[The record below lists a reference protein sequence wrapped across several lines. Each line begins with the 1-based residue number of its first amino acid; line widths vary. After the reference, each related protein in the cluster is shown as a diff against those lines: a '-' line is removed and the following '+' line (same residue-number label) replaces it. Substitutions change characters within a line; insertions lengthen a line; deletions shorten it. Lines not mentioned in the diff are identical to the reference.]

1 MKPTCIIGIL
11 LSWFNLV
18 LPWAPLHAD
27 TNPSI
32 ANFHDSLVPKGFVLG
47 EEDWHIWCNAPVLDG
62 LGKVH
67 VFVSRWPVKDTFA
80 KGWHTT
86 SEIAHYKADKPE
98 GPYTYVE
105 TVLKGTGIDGSWRKN
120 ITHKILTVFKVLGLV
135 LAVMYISGNA
145 PAFMMEKDMLPFL
158 FEKLALPVG
167 MIVPLGAL
175 ILAFLVGFGLL
186 EMVGVLM
193 QPIMKPIWR
202 TPGASAID
210 AVASFVGSYS
220 IGLLITNRVYL
231 QKQYSARE
239 AIIIATGF
247 STVSAA
253 FMVIVAKT
261 LGLMEFWNLFF
272 WSTLVITF
280 IVTAITARIPPISR
294 FDNEL
299 DRPNLD
305 YKRGMR
311 LKAAYEL
318 GLSTSRR
325 ASNFKQILWSNFRDG
340 LTMAAAIVPSI
351 IAVGLTGLL
360 LAKYTPVF
368 DALGLLLYP
377 FTWLG
382 GLPEP
387 LVAAKGMSA
396 GLAEMFLPALLLS
409 EADMLTRYV
418 AGVISISS
426 VLFFSAMIPCV
437 LATEIP
443 ISVGKM
449 VIVWFQRVALSI
461 LLAAAFGHLAMSLGW
476 IS

>member
-1 MKPTCIIGIL
+1 MIEQNSIASLDNTVAVPAAEKLLSKPRALAQLIVFSIIGLVMFFVPFTIGEKSTILFDHGATYLVNQQHTLSVIL
-11 LSWFNLV
+11 LFMLM
-18 LPWAPLHAD
+18 
-27 TNPSI
+27 I
-32 ANFHDSLVPKGFVLG
+32 FG
-47 EEDWHIWCNAPVLDG
+47 
-62 LGKVH
+62 
-67 VFVSRWPVKDTFA
+67 VS
-80 KGWHTT
+80 
-86 SEIAHYKADKPE
+86 KPF
-98 GPYTYVE
+98 
-105 TVLKGTGIDGSWRKN
+105 IDGSWRKN

>member
-1 MKPTCIIGIL
+1 MTKQDTLQLEKTEQVANTVPDTTTPETL
-11 LSWFNLV
+11 LSKPIALLQLIVFSMIGLV
-18 LPWAPLHAD
+18 MFFVPFTIGEKSTILFDHGA
-27 TNPSI
+27 TY
-32 ANFHDSLVPKGFVLG
+32 LVNQQHTLSVTLLFMLMIFG
-47 EEDWHIWCNAPVLDG
+47 
-62 LGKVH
+62 
-67 VFVSRWPVKDTFA
+67 VS
-80 KGWHTT
+80 
-86 SEIAHYKADKPE
+86 KPF
-98 GPYTYVE
+98 
-105 TVLKGTGIDGSWRKN
+105 IDGSWRKN

-135 LAVMYISGNA
+135 LAVMYITGNA

-193 QPIMKPIWR
+193 QPIMKPIWK

-294 FDNEL
+294 FDNEVE
-299 DRPNLD
+299 RPNLD
-305 YKRGMR
+305 YKRGTR

-325 ASNFKQILWSNFRDG
+325 ASDFKQILWTNFRDG

-461 LLAAAFGHLAMSLGW
+461 LLAAAFGHLAMSFGW

>member
-1 MKPTCIIGIL
+1 MIEQNTTLNLKDAAAKPTESL
-11 LSWFNLV
+11 LSKPVALLQLIVFSAIGLV
-18 LPWAPLHAD
+18 MFFVPFTIGEKSTILFDHGA
-27 TNPSI
+27 TY
-32 ANFHDSLVPKGFVLG
+32 LVNQQHTLSVTLLFLLMIFG
-47 EEDWHIWCNAPVLDG
+47 
-62 LGKVH
+62 
-67 VFVSRWPVKDTFA
+67 VS
-80 KGWHTT
+80 
-86 SEIAHYKADKPE
+86 KPF
-98 GPYTYVE
+98 
-105 TVLKGTGIDGSWRKN
+105 IDGSWRKN
-120 ITHKILTVFKVLGLV
+120 ITHMIMTAFKIIGLI
-135 LAVMYISGNA
+135 LAVMYVADVA

-193 QPIMKPIWR
+193 QPIMKPIWKP
-202 TPGASAID
+202 PGSSAID

-261 LGLMEFWNLFF
+261 LGLMEFWNVFF

-280 IVTAITARIPPISR
+280 IVTAITARIPPISL
-294 FDNEL
+294 FDDSVE
-299 DRPNLD
+299 RPTID
-305 YKRGMR
+305 HKGSTR
-311 LKAAYEL
+311 LAAAFAL
-318 GLSTSRR
+318 GLSTSRQ
-325 ASNFKQILWSNFRDG
+325 ATDLKQILWSNFRDG

-382 GLPEP
+382 GYQSRSSRL
-387 LVAAKGMSA
+387 KGCSA

-409 EADMLTRYV
+409 DADILTRYV

-426 VLFFSAMIPCV
+426 VLFFSAIPCV

-443 ISVGKM
+443 VSVGKM
-449 VIVWFQRVALSI
+449 VVIWFERVVLSI
-461 LLAAAFGHLAMSLGW
+461 LLAAAFGHLAMYFNW
-476 IS
+476 IG

>member
-1 MKPTCIIGIL
+1 MSKPVALIQLVVFSAIGLIMFFVPFTIGEKSTIL
-11 LSWFNLV
+11 FDHGATYLVTQQHTLSVTLLFL
-18 LPWAPLHAD
+18 LMLY
-27 TNPSI
+27 
-32 ANFHDSLVPKGFVLG
+32 G
-47 EEDWHIWCNAPVLDG
+47 
-62 LGKVH
+62 
-67 VFVSRWPVKDTFA
+67 VS
-80 KGWHTT
+80 
-86 SEIAHYKADKPE
+86 KPF
-98 GPYTYVE
+98 
-105 TVLKGTGIDGSWRKN
+105 IDGSWHKN
-120 ITHKILTVFKVLGLV
+120 ITHMIMTVFKVIGLI
-135 LAVMYISGNA
+135 LAVMYITGTA
-145 PAFMMEKDMLPFL
+145 PAVMMETDMLPFL

-193 QPIMKPIWR
+193 QPIMKPIWK
-202 TPGASAID
+202 TPGSSAID

-261 LGLMEFWNLFF
+261 LGLMEFWNVFF

-280 IVTAITARIPPISR
+280 IVTAITARIPPISL
-294 FDNEL
+294 FDDEVERPDL
-299 DRPNLD
+299 DHT
-305 YKRGMR
+305 RGTR
-311 LKAAYEL
+311 LAAAFDL

-325 ASNFKQILWSNFRDG
+325 ATDLKQILWSNFRDG

-409 EADMLTRYV
+409 EADILTRYV

-443 ISVGKM
+443 VSVGKM
-449 VIVWFQRVALSI
+449 VIIWFERVVLSI
-461 LLAAAFGHLAMSLGW
+461 LLAAAFGQLAMYLNW
-476 IS
+476 IG

>member
-1 MKPTCIIGIL
+1 MNELNRVPISNQLPDTTPPKKLLSKPIATLQLIVFSAIGLFAFFVPFTINEKSTILFDHGATYLVNQQHTLAVIL
-11 LSWFNLV
+11 LFL
-18 LPWAPLHAD
+18 LM
-27 TNPSI
+27 I
-32 ANFHDSLVPKGFVLG
+32 YG
-47 EEDWHIWCNAPVLDG
+47 
-62 LGKVH
+62 
-67 VFVSRWPVKDTFA
+67 VS
-80 KGWHTT
+80 
-86 SEIAHYKADKPE
+86 KPF
-98 GPYTYVE
+98 Y
-105 TVLKGTGIDGSWRKN
+105 DGSWRKN
-120 ITHKILTVFKVLGLV
+120 ITNMILTVFKVIGLI
-135 LAVMYISGNA
+135 LAVLYVTDTA
-145 PAFMMEKDMLPFL
+145 PALIMEKDMMPFL

-167 MIVPLGAL
+167 MIVPIGAL
-175 ILAFLVGFGLL
+175 ILAFLIGFGLL

-193 QPIMKPIWR
+193 QPIMKPIWK

-261 LGLMEFWNLFF
+261 LNLMEFWNLFF

-280 IVTAITARIPPISR
+280 IVTAITARMPPISR
-294 FDNEL
+294 FDDSV
-299 DRPNLD
+299 DRPELTP
-305 YKRGMR
+305 KKGTRI
-311 LKAAYEL
+311 AAAWDL
-318 GLSTSRR
+318 GLSTSRQ
-325 ASNFKQILWSNFRDG
+325 ATDLKDILWTNFRDG
-340 LTMAAAIVPSI
+340 ITMAAAIVPSI

-377 FTWLG
+377 FTWIA

-387 LVAAKGMSA
+387 LIAAKGMSA

-409 EADMLTRYV
+409 EAEVLTRYV
-418 AGVISISS
+418 AGVMSISS
-426 VLFFSAMIPCV
+426 ILFFSAMIPCV

-443 ISVGKM
+443 VSVGKM
-449 VIVWFQRVALSI
+449 VIIWFQRVVLSI
-461 LLAAAFGHLAMSLGW
+461 LLAAAFGQLAMTLGW
-476 IS
+476 IA

>member
-1 MKPTCIIGIL
+1 MSNQDLMPPASPVPDLLLGIPTPDMTPPEKLLSKPMALIQLIVFSAIGLVMFFVPFTIGEKSTILFDHGATYLVNQQHTLSVIL
-11 LSWFNLV
+11 LFMLM
-18 LPWAPLHAD
+18 
-27 TNPSI
+27 I
-32 ANFHDSLVPKGFVLG
+32 FG
-47 EEDWHIWCNAPVLDG
+47 
-62 LGKVH
+62 
-67 VFVSRWPVKDTFA
+67 VS
-80 KGWHTT
+80 
-86 SEIAHYKADKPE
+86 KPF
-98 GPYTYVE
+98 
-105 TVLKGTGIDGSWRKN
+105 IDGSWRKN
-120 ITHKILTVFKVLGLV
+120 ITHKILTVFKVLGLI

>member
-1 MKPTCIIGIL
+1 MSNQDLMPPASPVPDLLLGIPTPDMTPPEKLLSKPMALIQLIVFSAIGLVMFFVPFTIGEKSTILFDHGATYLVNQQHTLSVIL
-11 LSWFNLV
+11 LFMLM
-18 LPWAPLHAD
+18 
-27 TNPSI
+27 I
-32 ANFHDSLVPKGFVLG
+32 FG
-47 EEDWHIWCNAPVLDG
+47 
-62 LGKVH
+62 
-67 VFVSRWPVKDTFA
+67 VS
-80 KGWHTT
+80 
-86 SEIAHYKADKPE
+86 KPF
-98 GPYTYVE
+98 
-105 TVLKGTGIDGSWRKN
+105 IDGSWRKN

-305 YKRGMR
+305 YKRGTR

-325 ASNFKQILWSNFRDG
+325 ASDFKQILWSNFRDG

-360 LAKYTPVF
+360 LAKYTSVF

-449 VIVWFQRVALSI
+449 VIVWLQRVALSI

>member
-1 MKPTCIIGIL
+1 MIEQNSIASVDDTVAVPVSEKLLSKPRALAQLIVFSIIGLVMFFVPFTIGEKSTIL
-11 LSWFNLV
+11 FDHGATYLVNQQHTLSVTLLFILM
-18 LPWAPLHAD
+18 
-27 TNPSI
+27 I
-32 ANFHDSLVPKGFVLG
+32 FG
-47 EEDWHIWCNAPVLDG
+47 
-62 LGKVH
+62 
-67 VFVSRWPVKDTFA
+67 VS
-80 KGWHTT
+80 
-86 SEIAHYKADKPE
+86 KPF
-98 GPYTYVE
+98 
-105 TVLKGTGIDGSWRKN
+105 IDGSWRKN
-120 ITHKILTVFKVLGLV
+120 ITHKILTAFKVLGLI

-461 LLAAAFGHLAMSLGW
+461 LLAAASGHLAMSFGW

>member
-1 MKPTCIIGIL
+1 MIEQNTASNSTDSATPTPEKL
-11 LSWFNLV
+11 LSRPVAVIQLIVFSAIGLV
-18 LPWAPLHAD
+18 MFFVPFTIGEKSTILFDHGA
-27 TNPSI
+27 TY
-32 ANFHDSLVPKGFVLG
+32 LVNQQYTLSVTLLFLLMIFG
-47 EEDWHIWCNAPVLDG
+47 
-62 LGKVH
+62 
-67 VFVSRWPVKDTFA
+67 VS
-80 KGWHTT
+80 
-86 SEIAHYKADKPE
+86 KPF
-98 GPYTYVE
+98 
-105 TVLKGTGIDGSWRKN
+105 IDGSWRKN
-120 ITHKILTVFKVLGLV
+120 ITHIIMTVFKVIGLI
-135 LAVMYISGNA
+135 LAVMYITDMA
-145 PAFMMEKDMLPFL
+145 PAIMMEKDMLPFL

-167 MIVPLGAL
+167 MIVPLGSL

-193 QPIMKPIWR
+193 QPIMKPIWK

-280 IVTAITARIPPISR
+280 IVTAITARIPPISL
-294 FDNEL
+294 FDDSV
-299 DRPNLD
+299 DRPVLD
-305 YKRGMR
+305 YKRGTR
-311 LKAAYEL
+311 LAAAYEL
-318 GLSTSRR
+318 GLSTSRS
-325 ASNFKQILWSNFRDG
+325 ATDLKHILWSNFRDG

-449 VIVWFQRVALSI
+449 VIVWFQRVVLSI
-461 LLAAAFGHLAMSLGW
+461 LLAAAFGQLAMYLNW
-476 IS
+476 IG

>member
-1 MKPTCIIGIL
+1 MIEQNSIASIDDTVAVPAAEKLLSKPRALAQLIVFSIIGLVMFFVPFTIGEKSTILFDHGATYLVNQQHTLSVIL
-11 LSWFNLV
+11 LFMLM
-18 LPWAPLHAD
+18 
-27 TNPSI
+27 I
-32 ANFHDSLVPKGFVLG
+32 FG
-47 EEDWHIWCNAPVLDG
+47 
-62 LGKVH
+62 
-67 VFVSRWPVKDTFA
+67 VS
-80 KGWHTT
+80 
-86 SEIAHYKADKPE
+86 KPF
-98 GPYTYVE
+98 
-105 TVLKGTGIDGSWRKN
+105 IDGSWRKN

-193 QPIMKPIWR
+193 QPIMQPIWR

-261 LGLMEFWNLFF
+261 LGLMELWNLFF

-294 FDNEL
+294 FDNEI

-305 YKRGMR
+305 YKRGTR

-325 ASNFKQILWSNFRDG
+325 ASDLKQILWSNFRDG

-461 LLAAAFGHLAMSLGW
+461 LLAAAFGHLAISLGW

>member
-1 MKPTCIIGIL
+1 MTKQDTINLGQTEQDANIMPDTTASETL
-11 LSWFNLV
+11 LSKPIALLQLIVFSTIGLV
-18 LPWAPLHAD
+18 MFFVPF
-27 TNPSI
+27 SI
-32 ANFHDSLVPKGFVLG
+32 GDKSTILFDHGATYLVNQQHTLSVTLLFVLMIFG
-47 EEDWHIWCNAPVLDG
+47 
-62 LGKVH
+62 
-67 VFVSRWPVKDTFA
+67 VS
-80 KGWHTT
+80 
-86 SEIAHYKADKPE
+86 KPF
-98 GPYTYVE
+98 
-105 TVLKGTGIDGSWRKN
+105 IDGSWRKN

-135 LAVMYISGNA
+135 LAVMYITGNA

-193 QPIMKPIWR
+193 QPIMKPIWK

-280 IVTAITARIPPISR
+280 IVTAITARIPPISL
-294 FDNEL
+294 FGNEVERPTL
-299 DRPNLD
+299 DF
-305 YKRGMR
+305 KRGTR

-318 GLSTSRR
+318 GLSTSRH
-325 ASNFKQILWSNFRDG
+325 ASDFKHILWSNFRDG
-340 LTMAAAIVPSI
+340 LIMAAAIVPSI

-461 LLAAAFGHLAMSLGW
+461 LLAAAFGHLAMSFGW

>member
-1 MKPTCIIGIL
+1 
-11 LSWFNLV
+11 
-18 LPWAPLHAD
+18 
-27 TNPSI
+27 
-32 ANFHDSLVPKGFVLG
+32 
-47 EEDWHIWCNAPVLDG
+47 
-62 LGKVH
+62 
-67 VFVSRWPVKDTFA
+67 
-80 KGWHTT
+80 
-86 SEIAHYKADKPE
+86 
-98 GPYTYVE
+98 
-105 TVLKGTGIDGSWRKN
+105 
-120 ITHKILTVFKVLGLV
+120 
-135 LAVMYISGNA
+135 
-145 PAFMMEKDMLPFL
+145 MLPFL

-305 YKRGMR
+305 YKRGTR

-325 ASNFKQILWSNFRDG
+325 ASDFKQILWSNFRDG

-382 GLPEP
+382 GLPDP

>member
-1 MKPTCIIGIL
+1 MTKQDTINLGQTEQDANIMPDTTASETL
-11 LSWFNLV
+11 LSKPIALLQLIVFSTIGLV
-18 LPWAPLHAD
+18 MFFVPF
-27 TNPSI
+27 SI
-32 ANFHDSLVPKGFVLG
+32 GDKSTILFDHGATYLVNQQHTLSVTLLFVLMIFG
-47 EEDWHIWCNAPVLDG
+47 
-62 LGKVH
+62 
-67 VFVSRWPVKDTFA
+67 VS
-80 KGWHTT
+80 
-86 SEIAHYKADKPE
+86 KPF
-98 GPYTYVE
+98 
-105 TVLKGTGIDGSWRKN
+105 IDGSWRKN

-135 LAVMYISGNA
+135 LAVMYITGNA

-193 QPIMKPIWR
+193 QPIMKPIWK

-280 IVTAITARIPPISR
+280 IVTAITARIPPISQ
-294 FDNEL
+294 FDNEVE
-299 DRPNLD
+299 RPNLD
-305 YKRGMR
+305 YKRGTR

-325 ASNFKQILWSNFRDG
+325 ASDFKQILWTNFRDG

>member
-1 MKPTCIIGIL
+1 MIEQNSIASLDNTVAVPAAEKLLSKPRALAQLIVFSIIGLVMFFVPFTIGEKSTILFDHGATYLVNQQHTLSVIL
-11 LSWFNLV
+11 LFMLM
-18 LPWAPLHAD
+18 
-27 TNPSI
+27 I
-32 ANFHDSLVPKGFVLG
+32 FG
-47 EEDWHIWCNAPVLDG
+47 
-62 LGKVH
+62 
-67 VFVSRWPVKDTFA
+67 VS
-80 KGWHTT
+80 
-86 SEIAHYKADKPE
+86 KPF
-98 GPYTYVE
+98 
-105 TVLKGTGIDGSWRKN
+105 IDGSWRKN

-193 QPIMKPIWR
+193 QPIMQPIWR

-261 LGLMEFWNLFF
+261 LGLMELWNLFF

-294 FDNEL
+294 FDNEI

-305 YKRGMR
+305 YKRGTR

-325 ASNFKQILWSNFRDG
+325 ASDLKQILWSNFRDG

>member
-1 MKPTCIIGIL
+1 MTKQDTLQLEKTEQVVNTVSDTTTPETL
-11 LSWFNLV
+11 LSKPIALLQLTVFSMIGLV
-18 LPWAPLHAD
+18 MFFVPFTIGEKSTILFDHGA
-27 TNPSI
+27 TY
-32 ANFHDSLVPKGFVLG
+32 LVNQQHTLSVTLLFMLMIFG
-47 EEDWHIWCNAPVLDG
+47 
-62 LGKVH
+62 
-67 VFVSRWPVKDTFA
+67 VS
-80 KGWHTT
+80 
-86 SEIAHYKADKPE
+86 KPF
-98 GPYTYVE
+98 
-105 TVLKGTGIDGSWRKN
+105 IDGSWRKN

-135 LAVMYISGNA
+135 LAVMYITGNA

-193 QPIMKPIWR
+193 QPIMKPIWK

-280 IVTAITARIPPISR
+280 IVTAITARIPPISQ
-294 FDNEL
+294 FDNEVE
-299 DRPNLD
+299 RPNLD
-305 YKRGMR
+305 YKRGTR

-325 ASNFKQILWSNFRDG
+325 ASDFKQILWTNFRDG

-461 LLAAAFGHLAMSLGW
+461 LLAAAFGHLAMSFGW

>member
-1 MKPTCIIGIL
+1 MSEQDLMPPGSPVPDTLPGTLKSDTMTPEKLLSKPVALIQLIVFSAIGLIMFFVPFTIGEKSTILFDHGATYLVNQQHTLSVIL
-11 LSWFNLV
+11 LFL
-18 LPWAPLHAD
+18 LM
-27 TNPSI
+27 I
-32 ANFHDSLVPKGFVLG
+32 FG
-47 EEDWHIWCNAPVLDG
+47 
-62 LGKVH
+62 
-67 VFVSRWPVKDTFA
+67 VS
-80 KGWHTT
+80 
-86 SEIAHYKADKPE
+86 KPF
-98 GPYTYVE
+98 
-105 TVLKGTGIDGSWRKN
+105 IDGSWRKN
-120 ITHKILTVFKVLGLV
+120 LTHKILTVFKVIGLI
-135 LAVMYISGNA
+135 LAVMYVTGAA
-145 PAFMMEKDMLPFL
+145 PDFMMEKDMLPFL

-193 QPIMKPIWR
+193 QPIMKPIWK

-294 FDNEL
+294 FDNEI

-305 YKRGMR
+305 YKRGAR

-325 ASNFKQILWSNFRDG
+325 ASDFKEILWSNFRDG

>member
-1 MKPTCIIGIL
+1 MSKQDLMPPASPVPDIL
-11 LSWFNLV
+11 LGIPTPNMTPPENL
-18 LPWAPLHAD
+18 LSKP
-27 TNPSI
+27 I
-32 ANFHDSLVPKGFVLG
+32 ALIQLIVFSAIGLVMFFVPFTIG
-47 EEDWHIWCNAPVLDG
+47 EKSTILFDHGATYLVNQQHTLSVILLFMLMIFG
-62 LGKVH
+62 
-67 VFVSRWPVKDTFA
+67 VS
-80 KGWHTT
+80 
-86 SEIAHYKADKPE
+86 KPF
-98 GPYTYVE
+98 
-105 TVLKGTGIDGSWRKN
+105 IDGSWRKN

-305 YKRGMR
+305 YKRGTR
-311 LKAAYEL
+311 IKAAYEL

-325 ASNFKQILWSNFRDG
+325 ASDFKQILWSNFRDG

>member
-1 MKPTCIIGIL
+1 IIGLI
-11 LSWFNLV
+11 
-18 LPWAPLHAD
+18 
-27 TNPSI
+27 
-32 ANFHDSLVPKGFVLG
+32 
-47 EEDWHIWCNAPVLDG
+47 
-62 LGKVH
+62 
-67 VFVSRWPVKDTFA
+67 
-80 KGWHTT
+80 
-86 SEIAHYKADKPE
+86 
-98 GPYTYVE
+98 
-105 TVLKGTGIDGSWRKN
+105 
-120 ITHKILTVFKVLGLV
+120 
-135 LAVMYISGNA
+135 LAVMYVADVA

-193 QPIMKPIWR
+193 QPIMKPIWK
-202 TPGASAID
+202 TPGSSAID

-280 IVTAITARIPPISR
+280 IVTAITARIPPISLVDDSVER
-294 FDNEL
+294 PALDHKSGTRLAAAFD
-299 DRPNLD
+299 
-305 YKRGMR
+305 
-311 LKAAYEL
+311 L

-325 ASNFKQILWSNFRDG
+325 ATDLKQILWSNFRDG

-351 IAVGLTGLL
+351 IAVGLTGLI

-377 FTWLG
+377 FTWLS

-409 EADMLTRYV
+409 EADILTRYV

-443 ISVGKM
+443 LSVGKM
-449 VIVWFQRVALSI
+449 VIIWFERVVLSI
-461 LLAAAFGHLAMSLGW
+461 LLAAAFGHLAMYFNW
-476 IS
+476 IG

>member
-1 MKPTCIIGIL
+1 MSNQDLMPPASPVPDIL
-11 LSWFNLV
+11 LSIPTPDMTPPEKLLSKPMALIQLIVFSAIGLV
-18 LPWAPLHAD
+18 MFFVPFTIGEKSTILFDHGA
-27 TNPSI
+27 TY
-32 ANFHDSLVPKGFVLG
+32 LVNQQHTLSVILLFMLMIFG
-47 EEDWHIWCNAPVLDG
+47 
-62 LGKVH
+62 
-67 VFVSRWPVKDTFA
+67 VS
-80 KGWHTT
+80 
-86 SEIAHYKADKPE
+86 KPF
-98 GPYTYVE
+98 
-105 TVLKGTGIDGSWRKN
+105 IDGSWRKN

-305 YKRGMR
+305 YIRGTR

-325 ASNFKQILWSNFRDG
+325 ASDFKQILWSNFRDG

>member
-1 MKPTCIIGIL
+1 MSNQDLMPPASPVPDLLLGIPTPDMTPPEKLLSKPMALIQLIVFSAIGLVMFFVPFTIGEKSTILFDHGATYLVNQQHTLSVIL
-11 LSWFNLV
+11 LFMLM
-18 LPWAPLHAD
+18 
-27 TNPSI
+27 I
-32 ANFHDSLVPKGFVLG
+32 FG
-47 EEDWHIWCNAPVLDG
+47 
-62 LGKVH
+62 
-67 VFVSRWPVKDTFA
+67 VS
-80 KGWHTT
+80 
-86 SEIAHYKADKPE
+86 KPF
-98 GPYTYVE
+98 
-105 TVLKGTGIDGSWRKN
+105 IDGSWRKN

-305 YKRGMR
+305 YKRGTR

-325 ASNFKQILWSNFRDG
+325 ASDFKQILWSNFRDG

-377 FTWLG
+377 F
-382 GLPEP
+382 
-387 LVAAKGMSA
+387 MSA

>member
-1 MKPTCIIGIL
+1 MIEQNTATTIGAAAAPPPPEKL
-11 LSWFNLV
+11 LSKPVALIQLV
-18 LPWAPLHAD
+18 VFSAIGLIMFFVPFTIGEKSTILFDHGA
-27 TNPSI
+27 TY
-32 ANFHDSLVPKGFVLG
+32 LVTQQHTLSVTLLFLLMLYG
-47 EEDWHIWCNAPVLDG
+47 
-62 LGKVH
+62 
-67 VFVSRWPVKDTFA
+67 VS
-80 KGWHTT
+80 
-86 SEIAHYKADKPE
+86 KPF
-98 GPYTYVE
+98 
-105 TVLKGTGIDGSWRKN
+105 IDGSWHKN
-120 ITHKILTVFKVLGLV
+120 ITHMIMTVFKVIGLI
-135 LAVMYISGNA
+135 LAVMYITGTA
-145 PAFMMEKDMLPFL
+145 PAVMMETDMLPFL

-193 QPIMKPIWR
+193 QPIMKPIWK
-202 TPGASAID
+202 TPGSSAID

-261 LGLMEFWNLFF
+261 LGLMEFWNVFF

-280 IVTAITARIPPISR
+280 IVTAITARIPPISL
-294 FDNEL
+294 FDDEVERPDL
-299 DRPNLD
+299 DHT
-305 YKRGMR
+305 RGTR
-311 LKAAYEL
+311 LAAAFDL

-325 ASNFKQILWSNFRDG
+325 ATDLKQILWSNFRDG

-409 EADMLTRYV
+409 EADILTRYV

-443 ISVGKM
+443 VSVGKM
-449 VIVWFQRVALSI
+449 VIIWFERVVLSI
-461 LLAAAFGHLAMSLGW
+461 LLAAAFGQLAMYLNW
-476 IS
+476 IG

>member
-1 MKPTCIIGIL
+1 MSNQDLMPPASPVPDLLLGIPTPDMTPPEKLLSKPMALIQLIVFSAIGLVMFFVPFTIGEKSTILFDHGATYLVNQQHTLSVIL
-11 LSWFNLV
+11 LFMLM
-18 LPWAPLHAD
+18 
-27 TNPSI
+27 I
-32 ANFHDSLVPKGFVLG
+32 FG
-47 EEDWHIWCNAPVLDG
+47 
-62 LGKVH
+62 
-67 VFVSRWPVKDTFA
+67 VS
-80 KGWHTT
+80 
-86 SEIAHYKADKPE
+86 KPF
-98 GPYTYVE
+98 
-105 TVLKGTGIDGSWRKN
+105 IDGSWRKN

-305 YKRGMR
+305 YKRGTR

-318 GLSTSRR
+318 GLSTSRH
-325 ASNFKQILWSNFRDG
+325 ASDFKQILWSNFRDG

>member
-1 MKPTCIIGIL
+1 MIEQNTAAHLNDGTTPPPEKL
-11 LSWFNLV
+11 LSKSLALIQLIVFSTIGLV
-18 LPWAPLHAD
+18 MFFVPFTIGEKSTILFDHGA
-27 TNPSI
+27 TY
-32 ANFHDSLVPKGFVLG
+32 LVNQQHTLSVTLLFLLMIFG
-47 EEDWHIWCNAPVLDG
+47 
-62 LGKVH
+62 
-67 VFVSRWPVKDTFA
+67 VS
-80 KGWHTT
+80 
-86 SEIAHYKADKPE
+86 KPF
-98 GPYTYVE
+98 
-105 TVLKGTGIDGSWRKN
+105 IDGSWRKN
-120 ITHKILTVFKVLGLV
+120 ITHKILTVFKILGLI
-135 LAVMYISGNA
+135 LAVMYITGTA
-145 PAFMMEKDMLPFL
+145 PAFMMETDMLPFL

-193 QPIMKPIWR
+193 QPIMKPIWK
-202 TPGASAID
+202 TPGAFAID

-280 IVTAITARIPPISR
+280 IVTAITARIPPISL
-294 FDNEL
+294 FDDNV
-299 DRPNLD
+299 DRPDLNHERG
-305 YKRGMR
+305 KR
-311 LKAAYEL
+311 LAAAFDL

-325 ASNFKQILWSNFRDG
+325 ATDLKHILWSNFRDG
-340 LTMAAAIVPSI
+340 LIMAAAIVPSI

-443 ISVGKM
+443 LSVGKM
-449 VIVWFQRVALSI
+449 VIIWFERVVLSI
-461 LLAAAFGHLAMSLGW
+461 LLAAAFGQLAMYMNW
-476 IS
+476 IG

>member
-1 MKPTCIIGIL
+1 MTKQDTINLGQTEQDANIMPDTTASGTL
-11 LSWFNLV
+11 LSKPIALLQLIVFSTIGLV
-18 LPWAPLHAD
+18 MFFVPFTIGDKSTILFDHGA
-27 TNPSI
+27 TY
-32 ANFHDSLVPKGFVLG
+32 LVNQQHTLSVTLLFVLMIFG
-47 EEDWHIWCNAPVLDG
+47 
-62 LGKVH
+62 
-67 VFVSRWPVKDTFA
+67 VS
-80 KGWHTT
+80 
-86 SEIAHYKADKPE
+86 KPF
-98 GPYTYVE
+98 
-105 TVLKGTGIDGSWRKN
+105 IDGSWRKN

-135 LAVMYISGNA
+135 LAVMYITGNA

-175 ILAFLVGFGLL
+175 ILAFLVGLGLL

-193 QPIMKPIWR
+193 QPIMKPIWK

-280 IVTAITARIPPISR
+280 IVTAITARIPPISL
-294 FDNEL
+294 FDNEVE
-299 DRPNLD
+299 RPNLD
-305 YKRGMR
+305 YKRGTR

-318 GLSTSRR
+318 GLSTSRH
-325 ASNFKQILWSNFRDG
+325 ASDFKNILWTNFRDG
-340 LTMAAAIVPSI
+340 LIMAAAIVPSI

-461 LLAAAFGHLAMSLGW
+461 LLAAAFGHLAISFGW

>member
-1 MKPTCIIGIL
+1 MTKQDTLQLGKTEQVANTMLDTTTPETL
-11 LSWFNLV
+11 LSKPIALLQLIVFSMIGLV
-18 LPWAPLHAD
+18 MFFVPFTIGEKSTILFDHGA
-27 TNPSI
+27 TY
-32 ANFHDSLVPKGFVLG
+32 LVNQQHTLSVTLLFMLMIFG
-47 EEDWHIWCNAPVLDG
+47 
-62 LGKVH
+62 
-67 VFVSRWPVKDTFA
+67 VS
-80 KGWHTT
+80 
-86 SEIAHYKADKPE
+86 KPF
-98 GPYTYVE
+98 
-105 TVLKGTGIDGSWRKN
+105 IDGSWRKN

-135 LAVMYISGNA
+135 LAVMYITGNA

-193 QPIMKPIWR
+193 QPIMKPIWK

-280 IVTAITARIPPISR
+280 IVTAITARIPPISQ
-294 FDNEL
+294 FDNEVE
-299 DRPNLD
+299 RPNLD
-305 YKRGMR
+305 YKRGTR

-325 ASNFKQILWSNFRDG
+325 ASDFKQILWTNFRDG

-461 LLAAAFGHLAMSLGW
+461 LLAAAFGHLAMSFGW

>member
-1 MKPTCIIGIL
+1 MSNQDLMPPASPVPDLLLGIPTPDMTPPEKL
-11 LSWFNLV
+11 LSKPMALIQLIVFSAIGLV
-18 LPWAPLHAD
+18 MFFVPFTIGEKSTILFDHGA
-27 TNPSI
+27 TY
-32 ANFHDSLVPKGFVLG
+32 LVNQQHTLSVTLLFMLMIFG
-47 EEDWHIWCNAPVLDG
+47 
-62 LGKVH
+62 
-67 VFVSRWPVKDTFA
+67 VS
-80 KGWHTT
+80 
-86 SEIAHYKADKPE
+86 KPF
-98 GPYTYVE
+98 
-105 TVLKGTGIDGSWRKN
+105 IDGSWRKN

-305 YKRGMR
+305 YKRGTR

-325 ASNFKQILWSNFRDG
+325 ASDFKQILWSNFRDG

>member
-1 MKPTCIIGIL
+1 MSNQDLMPPASPVPDLLLGIPTPDMTPPEKLLSKPMALIQLIVFSAIGLVMFFVPFTIGEKSTILFDHGATYLVNQQHTLSVIL
-11 LSWFNLV
+11 LLMLMIF
-18 LPWAPLHAD
+18 
-27 TNPSI
+27 
-32 ANFHDSLVPKGFVLG
+32 G
-47 EEDWHIWCNAPVLDG
+47 
-62 LGKVH
+62 
-67 VFVSRWPVKDTFA
+67 VS
-80 KGWHTT
+80 
-86 SEIAHYKADKPE
+86 KPF
-98 GPYTYVE
+98 
-105 TVLKGTGIDGSWRKN
+105 IDGSWRKN

-305 YKRGMR
+305 YKRGTR

-325 ASNFKQILWSNFRDG
+325 ASDFKQILWSNFRDG

>member
-1 MKPTCIIGIL
+1 MSEQDLMPPGSPVPDTLPGNLTSDMTPPEKL
-11 LSWFNLV
+11 LSKPIALIQLIVFSTIGLV
-18 LPWAPLHAD
+18 MFFVPFTIGEKSTILFDHGA
-27 TNPSI
+27 TY
-32 ANFHDSLVPKGFVLG
+32 LV
-47 EEDWHIWCNAPVLDG
+47 NQQ
-62 LGKVH
+62 
-67 VFVSRWPVKDTFA
+67 
-80 KGWHTT
+80 HTLSVT
-86 SEIAHYKADKPE
+86 LLFLLMIFGVCKPF
-98 GPYTYVE
+98 
-105 TVLKGTGIDGSWRKN
+105 IDGSWRKN
-120 ITHKILTVFKVLGLV
+120 LTHKILTVFKVIGLI
-135 LAVMYISGNA
+135 LAVMYVTGAA
-145 PAFMMEKDMLPFL
+145 PDFMMEKDMLPFL

-167 MIVPLGAL
+167 MIVPIGAL

-220 IGLLITNRVYL
+220 IGLLITNRVYQ

-280 IVTAITARIPPISR
+280 IVTAITARIPPISQ
-294 FDNEL
+294 FDNDVE
-299 DRPNLD
+299 RSALD
-305 YKRGMR
+305 YQRGKR
-311 LKAAYEL
+311 LAAAFDL

-325 ASNFKQILWSNFRDG
+325 ATDLKQILWSNFRDG
-340 LTMAAAIVPSI
+340 LTMAAAIVSSI

-377 FTWLG
+377 FTWVTG
-382 GLPEP
+382 IPEP

-418 AGVISISS
+418 AAVISISS

-443 ISVGKM
+443 LSVPKM
-449 VIVWFQRVALSI
+449 VIIWFERVVLSI
-461 LLAAAFGHLAMSLGW
+461 LIAAPFGHLAIYLGW

>member
-1 MKPTCIIGIL
+1 MTKQDTLQLGKTEQVANTVPDTTTPETL
-11 LSWFNLV
+11 LSKPIALLQLIVFSMIGLV
-18 LPWAPLHAD
+18 MFFVPFTIGEKSTILFDHGA
-27 TNPSI
+27 TY
-32 ANFHDSLVPKGFVLG
+32 LVNQQHTLSVTLLFMLMIFG
-47 EEDWHIWCNAPVLDG
+47 
-62 LGKVH
+62 
-67 VFVSRWPVKDTFA
+67 VS
-80 KGWHTT
+80 
-86 SEIAHYKADKPE
+86 KPF
-98 GPYTYVE
+98 
-105 TVLKGTGIDGSWRKN
+105 IDGSWRKN

-135 LAVMYISGNA
+135 LAVMYITGNA

-193 QPIMKPIWR
+193 QPIMKPIWK

-294 FDNEL
+294 FDNEVE
-299 DRPNLD
+299 RPNLD
-305 YKRGMR
+305 YKRGTR

-325 ASNFKQILWSNFRDG
+325 ASDFKQILWTNFRDG

-461 LLAAAFGHLAMSLGW
+461 LLAAAFGHLAMSFGW

>member
-1 MKPTCIIGIL
+1 MSNQDLMPPASPVPDLLLGIPTPDMTPPEKLLSKPMALIQLIVFSAIGLVMFFVPFTIGEKSTILFDHGATYLVNQQHTLSVIL
-11 LSWFNLV
+11 LFMLM
-18 LPWAPLHAD
+18 
-27 TNPSI
+27 I
-32 ANFHDSLVPKGFVLG
+32 FG
-47 EEDWHIWCNAPVLDG
+47 
-62 LGKVH
+62 
-67 VFVSRWPVKDTFA
+67 VS
-80 KGWHTT
+80 
-86 SEIAHYKADKPE
+86 KPF
-98 GPYTYVE
+98 
-105 TVLKGTGIDGSWRKN
+105 IDGSWRKN

-193 QPIMKPIWR
+193 QPIMKPIWK

-305 YKRGMR
+305 YKRGTR

-325 ASNFKQILWSNFRDG
+325 ASDFKQILWSNFRDG

>member
-1 MKPTCIIGIL
+1 MTKQDTLQLGKNEQVANTVPDTTTPETL
-11 LSWFNLV
+11 LSKPIALLQLIVFSMIGLV
-18 LPWAPLHAD
+18 MFFVPFTIGEKSTILFDHGA
-27 TNPSI
+27 TY
-32 ANFHDSLVPKGFVLG
+32 LVNQQHTLSVTLLFMLMIFG
-47 EEDWHIWCNAPVLDG
+47 
-62 LGKVH
+62 
-67 VFVSRWPVKDTFA
+67 VS
-80 KGWHTT
+80 
-86 SEIAHYKADKPE
+86 KPF
-98 GPYTYVE
+98 
-105 TVLKGTGIDGSWRKN
+105 IDGSWRKN

-135 LAVMYISGNA
+135 LAVMYITGNA

-193 QPIMKPIWR
+193 QPIMKPIWK

-280 IVTAITARIPPISR
+280 IVTAITARIPPISQ
-294 FDNEL
+294 FDNEVE
-299 DRPNLD
+299 RPNLD
-305 YKRGMR
+305 YKRGTR

-325 ASNFKQILWSNFRDG
+325 ASDFKQILWTNFRDG

-461 LLAAAFGHLAMSLGW
+461 LLAAAFGHLAMSFGW

>member
-1 MKPTCIIGIL
+1 MPPASPVPDLLLGIPTPDMTPPEKLLSKPMALIQLIVFSAIGLVMFFVPFTIGEKSTILFDHGATYLVNQQHTLSVIL
-11 LSWFNLV
+11 LFMLM
-18 LPWAPLHAD
+18 
-27 TNPSI
+27 I
-32 ANFHDSLVPKGFVLG
+32 FG
-47 EEDWHIWCNAPVLDG
+47 
-62 LGKVH
+62 
-67 VFVSRWPVKDTFA
+67 VS
-80 KGWHTT
+80 
-86 SEIAHYKADKPE
+86 KPF
-98 GPYTYVE
+98 
-105 TVLKGTGIDGSWRKN
+105 IDGSWRKN

-305 YKRGMR
+305 YKRGTR

-325 ASNFKQILWSNFRDG
+325 ASDFKQILWSNFRDG

>member
-1 MKPTCIIGIL
+1 MTKQDTLQLEKTEQVVNTMPDTTTPETL
-11 LSWFNLV
+11 LSKPIALLQLTVFSMIGLV
-18 LPWAPLHAD
+18 MFFVPFTIGEKSTILFDHGA
-27 TNPSI
+27 TY
-32 ANFHDSLVPKGFVLG
+32 LVNQQHTLSVTLLFMLM
-47 EEDWHIWCNAPVLDG
+47 
-62 LGKVH
+62 
-67 VFVSRWPVKDTFA
+67 VFGVS
-80 KGWHTT
+80 
-86 SEIAHYKADKPE
+86 KPF
-98 GPYTYVE
+98 
-105 TVLKGTGIDGSWRKN
+105 IDGSWRKN

-135 LAVMYISGNA
+135 LAVMYITGNA

-193 QPIMKPIWR
+193 QPIMKPIWK

-280 IVTAITARIPPISR
+280 IVTAITARIPPISQ
-294 FDNEL
+294 FDNEVE
-299 DRPNLD
+299 RPNLD
-305 YKRGMR
+305 YKRGTR

-325 ASNFKQILWSNFRDG
+325 ASDFKQILWTNFRDG

-382 GLPEP
+382 CLPEP

-461 LLAAAFGHLAMSLGW
+461 LLAAAFGHLAMSFGW